1 MDTTP
6 YEDLLAFAGDYRVKL
21 ATETTILYD
30 RFGQAKYPIA
40 TTDAKIAGVPEDGW
54 VEDDMRCLH
63 CDFQWRARYVDI
75 MEDLACP
82 HHRDDPRLRRPDE
95 PPRRP
100 A

>member
-54 VEDDMRCLH
+54 VEDDMQYLH
-63 CDFQWRARYVDI
+63 CDFHT
-75 MEDLACP
+75 CP
-82 HHRDDPRLRRPDE
+82 LRRHHGRLSV
-95 PPRRP
+95 PPP
-100 A
+100 